1 MVNNSCFNCIF
12 MSKIV
17 FRKDVLQTKA
27 LVKAARVSAKRA
39 FSGSKALG
47 LSVSYIK
54 DGIIYEEDS
63 KGNTCIKS
71 QIEPLVETP
80 FKIEKGLVLHAK

>member
-1 MVNNSCFNCIF
+1 

-17 FRKDVLQTKA
+17 FRRDVFQTKV
-27 LVKAARVSAKRA
+27 LIKAARVSAKRA

-47 LSVSYIK
+47 LSISYIK
-54 DGIIYEEDS
+54 DGIVYEEDAD
-63 KGNTCIKS
+63 GNTRIKNH
-71 QIEPLVETP
+71 IEPSVDTP

>member
-1 MVNNSCFNCIF
+1 

-17 FRKDVLQTKA
+17 FRRDVLQTKA
-27 LVKAARVSAKRA
+27 LVKAGRISAKRA

-63 KGNTCIKS
+63 NGNTRVKS
-71 QIEPLVETP
+71 QIEPLVETS

>member
-1 MVNNSCFNCIF
+1 

-17 FRKDVLQTKA
+17 FRKDVLHTKA
-27 LVKAARVSAKRA
+27 LVKAGRISAKRA

-63 KGNTCIKS
+63 NGNTRVKS
-71 QIEPLVETP
+71 QIEPLVETS

>member
-1 MVNNSCFNCIF
+1 

-54 DGIIYEEDS
+54 DGIIYEEDPN
-63 KGNTCIKS
+63 GNTCIKS
-71 QIEPLVETP
+71 QIEPLVETS
-80 FKIEKGLVLHAK
+80 FKIEKGLILHAK